1 MEENKN
7 LNPENEIIEE
17 TVNDEACENTNEE
30 TKTETNK
37 PENIT
42 ASEENKKSK
51 KVKKEKAP
59 KKPKLLKN
67 QAFLKRGSYSLAITA
82 AVLAG
87 VIIINVLVG
96 ALSNRFVLEFDMSTD
111 KTNSI
116 SQENIDYIKSVDE
129 EITVTMC
136 ADAESYT
143 GGYMS
148 YYAQQYNIASDATE
162 YYEQT
167 LKLIDKYADY
177 NKKINVR
184 YIDTQSA
191 EFAEMASK
199 YSNENLTYGDILVS
213 CTKNN
218 NERFKKISFTDIYSI
233 AEDSTYASYGYSTS
247 YVDGNN
253 IETALTSAIVYV
265 TSDETK
271 KLAVLTGHSSQNYT
285 ESYISL
291 LKQNNYEVDT
301 ISDSIIT
308 EISNEYDAVI
318 IAAPTQDFL
327 GSELDVLSDFLEN
340 DGALDKGIVFFADAA
355 APYLTN
361 FYDFL
366 TQWGITVHEG
376 ILYETD
382 TNNHMPD
389 EPTTLGSYSAGK
401 DDLTDSMNIC
411 ITGYNVPL
419 SAAYESQDAI
429 SVKSLVQ
436 TTGTT
441 VIAPVGTS
449 TAWDGANSSN
459 ADVYSTLIQ
468 AEKLAYNDD
477 NEAICSYVLAFSS
490 IEFITSQYNEQA
502 SVSNKDMLLAAAE
515 RAADADDMGITFV
528 SKYIENESFS
538 DKVTE
543 GSVNVMRVIFMI
555 ILPLALIAFG
565 IYVYIKRRNS

>member
-7 LNPENEIIEE
+7 LIPENELQEE
-17 TVNDEACENTNEE
+17 VTAEVTENNAAETEA
-30 TKTETNK
+30 NK
-37 PENIT
+37 PENLDI
-42 ASEENKKSK
+42 AEAVKSAKKAK
-51 KVKKEKAP
+51 KD

-67 QAFLKRGSYSLAITA
+67 QALLKRGSYSLAITA

-87 VIIINVLVG
+87 VIILNVLVG

-116 SQENIDYIKSVDE
+116 SAENIDYIKSVDE
-129 EITVTMC
+129 EIEVIMC

-148 YYAQQYNIASDATE
+148 YYAQQYNVTSDATQ

-184 YIDTQSA
+184 YIDTQST
-191 EFAEMASK
+191 EFAEIASK
-199 YSNENLTYGDILVS
+199 YTNENLTYGDILVS
-213 CTKNN
+213 CTKNE
-218 NERFKKISFTDIYSI
+218 NERYKKIGFTDIYSI
-233 AEDSTYASYGYSTS
+233 AEDDTYASYGYSTS

-271 KLAVLTGHSSQNYT
+271 KLAVLTGHSSYDYT

-291 LKQNNYEVDT
+291 LKQNNYEVDV

-308 EISNEYDAVI
+308 KISNEYDAVI

-327 GSELDVLSDFLEN
+327 GSEIDVLSDFLEN
-340 DGALDKGIVFFADAA
+340 DGALDKGIVFFADVA

-366 TQWGITVHEG
+366 TQWGISVQEG
-376 ILYETD
+376 IVYETD

-389 EPTTLGSYSAGK
+389 EPTTLGSYSSGK
-401 DDLTDSMNIC
+401 DDITGSMNIC
-411 ITGYNVPL
+411 ITGYNAPIT
-419 SAAYESQDAI
+419 AAFEKQEAMT
-429 SVKSLVQ
+429 VTSLVE

-441 VIAPVGTS
+441 VIAPVGA
-449 TAWDGANSSN
+449 TASWDGANS
-459 ADVYSTLIQ
+459 ADAKVYSTLIQ
-468 AEKLAYNDD
+468 SEKLDYNDD

-490 IEFITSQYNEQA
+490 IEFITSQYNEQT
-502 SVSNKDMLLAAAE
+502 SVSNKNMLLAAAE

-543 GSVNVMRVIFMI
+543 GSVSTMRIIFMI
-555 ILPLALIAFG
+555 FLPIVLIALG
-565 IYVYIKRRNS
+565 IYVYIKRRNA